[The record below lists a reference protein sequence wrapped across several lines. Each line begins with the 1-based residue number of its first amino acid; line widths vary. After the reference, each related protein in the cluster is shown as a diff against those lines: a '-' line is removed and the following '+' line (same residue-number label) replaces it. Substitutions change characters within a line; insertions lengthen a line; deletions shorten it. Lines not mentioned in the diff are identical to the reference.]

1 MRNKRSAFTLIEVV
15 VVMTILLILVT
26 LGIWA
31 GGMLRQDAQTVASG
45 DILATVQGMQQLSD
59 MNGLTQRDSEPVPRL
74 IELQTDLAGAGYA
87 NFNLNPPTAGTQLN
101 FYIDANGATHWTN
114 SAQ

>member
-31 GGMLRQDAQTVASG
+31 GGMLRQDAQSVASAN
-45 DILATVQGMQQLSD
+45 ILATVQGMQQLSD
-59 MNGLTQRDSEPVPRL
+59 
-74 IELQTDLAGAGYA
+74 
-87 NFNLNPPTAGTQLN
+87 
-101 FYIDANGATHWTN
+101 
-114 SAQ
+114 